1 MTESVCKMKESC
13 GKYVCCARG
22 PSDLGKLHIV
32 RSIKMTLSKSLC
44 KCCYFLWNS
53 GLKSSFSLLR
63 LEKIFLPGKKKKN
76 LFAWKQT
83 GWPHWQLCFELTPY
97 LYSRYYHLNGKEAKV
112 KKFPQNVWNNLVV
125 ICLFLFANY
134 VKSETDLGLSP
145 TEHIKTVPSPAQ

>member
-63 LEKIFLPGKKKKN
+63 LEKIFLPGKNKSFFLKTD
-76 LFAWKQT
+76 W
-83 GWPHWQLCFELTPY
+83 LTP
-97 LYSRYYHLNGKEAKV
+97 LATLLWADSLSLLEILPFEWQGSQG

-145 TEHIKTVPSPAQ
+145 TEHIKTVPLPTQ